1 MLDAVQRARPT
12 LYAARAERVWPG
24 RDDKVLASWNAHAL
38 RGILEADRALGRD
51 DFAAL
56 AMSNAEFLAREMIRD
71 DGRVMRTHKDGQTRI
86 PGFLEDQAAV
96 ALAMLATFEHSLD
109 VRWLEL
115 ARRLARVMNAEF
127 WDDATA
133 TYYDTAAS
141 AEKLVTRPH
150 DATDNAIPSGTS
162 LAVELL
168 LRLAAYDGNEEY
180 RDRANRVMG
189 SLAPL
194 AERYPSAFGHLL
206 GAAEYAITFACH
218 SDYCDMP
225 SPRALDIAR
234 ETASAGID

>member
-1 MLDAVQRARPT
+1 
-12 LYAARAERVWPG
+12 
-24 RDDKVLASWNAHAL
+24 
-38 RGILEADRALGRD
+38 
-51 DFAAL
+51 
-56 AMSNAEFLAREMIRD
+56 
-71 DGRVMRTHKDGQTRI
+71 
-86 PGFLEDQAAV
+86 
-96 ALAMLATFEHSLD
+96 

-115 ARRLARVMNAEF
+115 ARRLARVMDAEF
-127 WDDATA
+127 WDEATA

-234 ETASAGID
+234 ETARAGID